1 MAKPK
6 TQCKRISYGIYTA
19 WDRESKALPKILE
32 FTRSIPARIDI
43 EFGTILNIKKAKGKQ
58 LHFCIHHPPFLDKT
72 GNVAPPFTGTEY
84 VRSNDWHF
92 FLGDT
97 IWAPVRDKMGTW
109 RLTVELDNQT
119 VADESFE
126 VIEDTE
132 G

>member
-1 MAKPK
+1 MAKSK
-6 TQCKRISYGIYTA
+6 IQCGRISYGIYTP
-19 WDRESKALPKILE
+19 WDRDSKTLPKVLE

-58 LHFCIHHPPFLDKT
+58 LLFCIHHPPFNDKA
-72 GNVAPPFTGTEY
+72 GKVAPPFTGTEY

-97 IWAPVRDKMGTW
+97 IWAPVNDKIGTW
-109 RLTVELDNQT
+109 RLTVELDGQT
-119 VADESFE
+119 VADEAFE
-126 VIEDTE
+126 IIEDTQ